1 MRREWRLAFHCNHIF
16 LTPIF
21 FDCGMALPHPLGTTI
36 EKGSV
41 MEAHRRSLWKLALA
55 ILLSWPRAA
64 LAQESAAPV
73 DPAVLVMPAAAPAF
87 REVLKGAEWDKAFA
101 EALRKLGD
109 LEALAKSGLPEA
121 GARIDTVDYF
131 IGQGGQLGLKPG
143 EVISEID
150 GVAVDDDHFAGRR
163 EERDQTITVVGVD
176 GKARQ
181 VTISAGKIGV
191 NLSPFVRPE
200 LVYLRRG
207 TRDVRW
213 DALVAVGGA
222 NCVSNPDLAET
233 AWGRAMQ
240 AGYKADYLS
249 DYCGMQI
256 AWRQGR
262 NEEAVAYCA
271 MLHGR
276 AGIPGMLSFEH
287 ITQQL
292 AIGNFKIAQAMAM
305 RMTAEPGESK
315 AEGDLGDFL
324 QGLLEGHRQLTEKQ
338 RFGPSPSEIASY
350 VKTNLL
356 KEMEPWSTHNEEYD
370 KYNREAMVKLAK
382 QEQPLEMSAPT
393 AHYRA
398 FQLIPKRDAEH
409 VELIIRTKMFAT
421 DEQTSRYNKHLVV
434 SLADCDEAAG
444 VVDPLARR
452 RNPLFLTVSINPQ
465 GLCRIEMNRSG
476 LVRVTSIPVA
486 EEIGDRRQFTLKLLH
501 AGGREEVWIDR
512 RRLLY
517 LPAARQP
524 KKVGFQLN
532 VVGTT
537 ASVRADFSK
546 LDPQQV
552 PEK

>member
-1 MRREWRLAFHCNHIF
+1 MGA
-16 LTPIF
+16 
-21 FDCGMALPHPLGTTI
+21 TI
-36 EKGSV
+36 EKGGV
-41 MEAHRRSLWKLALA
+41 MEAHRRSVWYFAPGCLTPGCLAFV
-55 ILLSWPRAA
+55 ILLSCPRAGV
-64 LAQESAAPV
+64 AQEATAPV
-73 DPAVLVMPAAAPAF
+73 DPAVLVAPGEAPAF
-87 REVLKGAEWDKAFA
+87 REVVKGAAWEKGLG
-101 EALRKLGD
+101 EAVRRLGD
-109 LEALAKSGLPEA
+109 LEAFAKSGLPEV

-131 IGQGGQLGLKPG
+131 MGQGGELGLKPG

-150 GVAVDDDHFAGRR
+150 GVAVDDDHFARRR
-163 EERDQTITVVGVD
+163 EERDQPITVVGVD
-176 GKARQ
+176 GKSRQ

-191 NLSPFVRPE
+191 NLSPFVSPE

-207 TRDVRW
+207 KRDARW

-222 NCVSNPDLAET
+222 NCIRNPDLAET
-233 AWGRAMQ
+233 AWARAMQ

-271 MLHGR
+271 MLHRR
-276 AGIPGMLSFEH
+276 AGVPAILSFEH

-292 AIGNFKIAQAMAM
+292 AIGNFKIAQALAM
-305 RMTAEPGESK
+305 RMTVEPGESK
-315 AEGDLGDFL
+315 AEGEAGDFL
-324 QGLLEGHRQLTEKQ
+324 QGLLDAHRQLTEKQ
-338 RFGPSPSEIASY
+338 RLGPSPSEIASY

-370 KYNREAMVKLAK
+370 KYNREAMNKLAK

-398 FQLIPKRDAEH
+398 FQLVPKGEAAH
-409 VELIIRTKMFAT
+409 VELIVRAKMFAT

-434 SLADCDEAAG
+434 SLADCDEPVG

-465 GLCRIEMNRSG
+465 GLCRIEMNKSG
-476 LVRVTSIPVA
+476 IMRVASVPVA
-486 EEIGDRRQFTLKLLH
+486 EEIADRRQFTLKLLH

-512 RRLLY
+512 RRLVY
-517 LPAARQP
+517 LPAAREP

-546 LDPQQV
+546 LDPGQV